1 MSRAKRKRR
10 AARARTWSRPAGVVS
25 SWFAEASIDRSDPT
39 ADAAGYSDPSPV
51 FAASPTVYGLPRP
64 LPVCPRRG
72 LRSPVIPRRDH
83 EANRGARQL
92 SSSTNMHG
100 PIPFFLP

>member
-39 ADAAGYSDPSPV
+39 ADAAGYSITGFRRLP
-51 FAASPTVYGLPRP
+51 YGLPRP

-92 SSSTNMHG
+92 SSSANMHG
-100 PIPFFLP
+100 PLPFFLP